1 MTESKNWILAVIASG
16 LLFAGI
22 VPPIAFLGISFSA
35 VGDGPPLIF
44 LGICLI
50 SGVLCGT
57 SALLW
62 CVYAVFT
69 PKPLGRLALVGLS
82 VAAIGLV
89 FFAAF
94 FASSRYGW

>member
-1 MTESKNWILAVIASG
+1 MTESKNRILAVIASG
-16 LLFAGI
+16 LLFAGL
-22 VPPIAFLGISFSA
+22 VPPLAFFATSFSM
-35 VGDGPPLIF
+35 VGDGSPLVF

-50 SGVLCGT
+50 SGVLCGA

-62 CVYAVFT
+62 CIYAVFT

-82 VAAIGLV
+82 VSAIGLV

-94 FASSRYGW
+94 FVSSR